1 MRLPSSVPRYR
12 RKRGKSHAFF
22 IVLLLVMTI
31 TITTAGAYFSII
43 ASIHQVEVLSAMV
56 KNPKSL
62 AKEVNR
68 IFDVN
73 GNLIHEFHFGEDRL
87 YVPLKE
93 IPIHMQQA
101 IIAAEDERF
110 YHHPGYDAKA
120 IIRAAIRNLTAGRIE
135 EGGST
140 ITQQLARNVYI
151 SDPTKR
157 SFMRKIDELIL
168 ATELERIYT
177 KDQILEFY
185 LNIVYFGAGAYG
197 VQSAGKKYFG
207 KEDLSKLTIEES
219 TLLAGIVSS
228 PSNFNPYV
236 NMDKALSQR
245 RSVLEKMV
253 SVGYITDSEA
263 NRTADTVVTLKPY
276 SISLD
281 SGSSINYFI
290 DYVKEELILRCDLSF
305 DQIQRGGFDIYTTIN
320 QDYQRCADNAVS
332 SVLDSAQKRGE
343 FGREKYDKLGV
354 LQPQTALSAI
364 DVDSGAIVAM
374 VGGRDYKN
382 TQFNRTCALRA
393 PGSSFKMI
401 VYSTAMDL
409 GKITPTSL
417 LHSGPFT
424 LGNWKPREWF
434 RGYFGTITVRKAVE
448 QSSNICAIRASLLA
462 GLGNVSTYAKYMC
475 GIGDNG
481 REILSVPSMALGS
494 VEMKPIEMASAGQ
507 TISNYGAHIDAWAIS
522 EVFDR
527 KKQDIIYSAENN
539 TITRQQLDPGIAY
552 DMIDLLKG
560 VVTRGTGKSARV
572 YGVPCAGK
580 TGTTADFRDGW
591 FVGFTPEI
599 SAAVYVGSDTKD
611 VDLSYVRNYG
621 SKYSAVIW
629 KEFIKCVSVG
639 RKISDWQDPGPADFV
654 SKRICKETRLLANKT
669 CPSRV
674 ERFRKGFEPTEKCPI
689 DHPQYV
695 EVVICPTT
703 GLLANEYCPE
713 AQLKK
718 FILGTQPTEV
728 CQLHK
733 KPDEKPINNGSKPDN
748 SNGSSHKPIPGN
760 DDNKPPTTSPEQPP
774 TTTPEP
780 TPTPNPQP
788 TPTPKPQPGPKPE
801 PKPVH
806 TAFFVNLSPP
816 SHSCRVGDV
825 VRASS
830 SVIGYSNVGHV
841 SMFANG
847 VMIGSST
854 APPWSIVWRPTNKG
868 NFNLLFVLYSTSGS
882 RLSEYSIN
890 YTVYP

>member
-1 MRLPSSVPRYR
+1 MRPPSSVPRFR

-22 IVLLLVMTI
+22 IAILLVMVI
-31 TITTAGAYFSII
+31 SVTTAGAYFSIV

-62 AKEVNR
+62 AQEINR
-68 IFDVN
+68 VFDVN
-73 GNLIHEFHFGEDRL
+73 GNLIHEFHFGENRL
-87 YVPLKE
+87 YVPLEE

-101 IIAAEDERF
+101 IISAEDERF

-120 IIRAAIRNLTAGRIE
+120 IIRAAIKNLTAGRIE

-151 SDPTKR
+151 TDPTKR

-177 KDQILEFY
+177 KDQILEYY

-197 VQSAGKKYFG
+197 VQSAAKKYFG
-207 KEDLSKLTIEES
+207 KEDLSQLTIEES
-219 TLLAGIVSS
+219 TMLAGIISS

-236 NMDKALSQR
+236 NMEKALSQR
-245 RSVLEKMV
+245 RSVLTKMV
-253 SVGYITDSEA
+253 SAGYITDSEA
-263 NRTADTVVTLKPY
+263 NRIANTNILLNPY
-276 SISLD
+276 SISLN
-281 SGSSINYFI
+281 SGTSINYFL
-290 DYVKEELILRCDLSF
+290 DYVKEELILGCDLSF
-305 DQIQRGGFDIYTTIN
+305 DQIQKGGLDIYTTIN
-320 QDYQRCADNAVS
+320 QDYQRCADEAIS
-332 SVLDSAQKRGE
+332 DIMDSAQERGE
-343 FGREKYDKLGV
+343 FGRIRYDKLGV

-364 DVDSGAIVAM
+364 DVRTGSIVAM

-409 GKITPTSL
+409 GKLTPSSL
-417 LHSGPFT
+417 LHSGPFR
-424 LGNWKPREWF
+424 LGNWKPKEWF
-434 RGYFGTITVRKAVE
+434 RGYFGTITVKKAVE

-462 GLGNVSTYAKYMC
+462 GLGNVSRYAKQMC
-475 GIGDNG
+475 GIGDND
-481 REILSVPSMALGS
+481 REIISVPSMALGS

-507 TISNYGAHIDAWAIS
+507 TISNYGEHIDPWAIS
-522 EVFDR
+522 RVFDR
-527 KKQDIIYSAENN
+527 KKQENIFTSDRNII
-539 TITRQQLDPGIAY
+539 IRQQLDPGIAY
-552 DMIDLLKG
+552 DMIGLLKG
-560 VVTRGTGKSARV
+560 VVIRGTGKSARV

-599 SAAVYVGSDTKD
+599 SASVYVGSDSKD
-611 VDLSYVRNYG
+611 VDLSYIRNYG

-629 KEFIKCVSVG
+629 KEFIKCVSAG
-639 RKISDWQDPGPADFV
+639 RKIADWEDPGPADFI

-669 CPSRV
+669 CPSHI
-674 ERFRKGFEPTEKCPI
+674 ERFRKGFEPTEKCPKS
-689 DHPQYV
+689 HPQYV
-695 EVVICPTT
+695 EVTICPTT
-703 GLLANEYCPE
+703 GLLANEFCPE
-713 AQLKK
+713 AIMKK
-718 FILGTQPTEV
+718 FILGQQPTEV
-728 CQLHK
+728 CQLHEK
-733 KPDEKPINNGSKPDN
+733 PKETSKPSDTKSTDPSKPSPKPD
-748 SNGSSHKPIPGN
+748 PIPDDGN
-760 DDNKPPTTSPEQPP
+760 QPIPTPTPTPSPDP
-774 TTTPEP
+774 TPTPTPTPEPEP
-780 TPTPNPQP
+780 TPE
-788 TPTPKPQPGPKPE
+788 PK

-830 SVIGYSNVGHV
+830 TVIGYSNIGHV

-868 NFNLLFVLYSTSGS
+868 SYNLLFVLYSISGT
-882 RLSEYSIN
+882 RLSEYSIS